1 MDWVLGLLVGF
12 AAGPPLGAESG
23 AGAALVAL
31 ALAGAFDVGGWFSA
45 MLDVFL
51 SALGEVRVGCRD
63 GWTVAPR
70 VNYDD

>member
-12 AAGPPLGAESG
+12 AAGPPPGEG
-23 AGAALVAL
+23 AGAGAVLVAL
-31 ALAGAFDVGGWFSA
+31 ALAGAFDFGGWFSA

-51 SALGEVRVGCRD
+51 SALGELRVGCRN

-70 VNYDD
+70 VNDDD